1 MAREKPS
8 TPPPDPPEICARIR
22 QLREE
27 ASVKQHVLGLVSGV
41 PLNTI
46 SEIAQ
51 GRLPMK
57 RTVLRLAEGC
67 RFLGCDVTGLV
78 ESVPTPSVGA
88 CADAS

>member
-27 ASVKQHVLGLVSGV
+27 AGVKQHVLGLVSGV

-51 GRLPMK
+51 
-57 RTVLRLAEGC
+57 ADC
-67 RFLGCDVTGLV
+67 R
-78 ESVPTPSVGA
+78 
-88 CADAS
+88 